1 MAKSRKGSDRERRAW
16 RVQRP
21 SIFFTACKAFAR
33 AAARLF
39 AVALLLVAVW
49 LAMPAAARSL
59 DSLLI
64 VADGAE
70 YDAAGYSRVVTI
82 GRPVVDIAAKL
93 ADEIEAGQIE
103 EDGPHRPARLTA
115 FSDAVLAEVPELF
128 GYKSIQ
134 VVSQTFLPIELVR
147 KEGIFLGDTVAVSH
161 EFALPG
167 RRFRRPLPREVV
179 FASYVIEAAMPM
191 PEGQSRTEQDI
202 VQVALELQ
210 QAGAFPVRLNLDP
223 APDSLRRGLTRN
235 DIAILHVDT
244 HGAEK
249 GRAIQTTHAGD
260 LMSVGDIPRPVRV
273 PLVLLFGCEGVADGG
288 SFGSVLRTR
297 GAEAVVSSFAKF
309 ESFGLTG
316 DPAREKRIYQAFFA
330 ALRSGENVA
339 NALLRLRQA
348 ARDEMKLAATRP
360 TLTRNFFA
368 LVGNG
373 QLRFKRAASAQ

>member
-1 MAKSRKGSDRERRAW
+1 LAISSWLKRSFSRSQKTQDRDEIAALLTAW
-16 RVQRP
+16 
-21 SIFFTACKAFAR
+21 KAFAP
-33 AAARLF
+33 AALA
-39 AVALLLVAVW
+39 LLVAAVSTTT
-49 LAMPAAARSL
+49 PAAARPL

-70 YDAAGYSRVVTI
+70 YDAAGYSRVVSI
-82 GRPVVDIAAKL
+82 GRPVVDIAAGL

-103 EDGPHRPARLTA
+103 QDGPRRPARLAA
-115 FSDAVLAEVPELF
+115 FSDAVLAEVPDLF
-128 GYKSIQ
+128 AYKSVE
-134 VVSQTFLPIELVR
+134 VVSQTFLPIELVG
-147 KEGIFLGDTVAVSH
+147 KDGVFLGDTAAISH
-161 EFALPG
+161 EFAVPG
-167 RRFRRPLPREVV
+167 RRFRRPLPRETI

-223 APDSLRRGLTRN
+223 APDSLRRGLTRS

-260 LMSVGDIPRPVRV
+260 LMSVGDIPHPVRV

-330 ALRSGENVA
+330 ALRSGENAA

-348 ARDEMKLAATRP
+348 ARDEMKMTATRP

-373 QLRFKRAASAQ
+373 QLRFKHTASAR